1 MNPSWCSL
9 LGDPQGWVE
18 IAMRQLLSLL
28 NAYAALLLVILSVG
42 VVLRAVRIVQ
52 EKITGLRRKSAGQ
65 SRSPCTRKGFFGS
78 FCDSEIAEISSCIS
92 PLAQLC
98 FQRRIRPLS
107 H

>member
-52 EKITGLRRKSAGQ
+52 EKITGLRRESVPPIFAGKEPFAMHAQ
-65 SRSPCTRKGFFGS
+65 RLLRFF
-78 FCDSEIAEISSCIS
+78 
-92 PLAQLC
+92 L
-98 FQRRIRPLS
+98 
-107 H
+107 